1 PRHRPA
7 ASGRGQGAAHGLEH
21 RALDRTAPAGRGHPE
36 RNPLLLRP
44 LLCPRRLGRPHRGRD
59 RARTPLLRR
68 GGSRV
73 GLRNAVPSGE
83 VRGCRPGDLRAVR
96 EGGGG
101 VIVIPAIDLRGGR
114 CVRLFRGDPTAETV
128 YDADPVAV
136 ARGFEAEGARRLHV
150 VDLDAA
156 LGSGS
161 NRDVV
166 VAICRNVAVPVQL
179 GGGLR
184 SVESADRAL
193 ADGAARAILD
203 PGLVTETV
211 RRFGDRI
218 AVAVDVR
225 AGRLALHGWRHHGP
239 RVEEAVRALADAGA
253 PRLVVTAVQRDGT
266 MDGPDL
272 ALYERIL
279 SLTDL
284 PVIASGG
291 VRKAED
297 VHALRDLGLE
307 AVVVGKALYAGTLR
321 LSEVVRG

>member
-1 PRHRPA
+1 M
-7 ASGRGQGAAHGLEH
+7 
-21 RALDRTAPAGRGHPE
+21 
-36 RNPLLLRP
+36 
-44 LLCPRRLGRPHRGRD
+44 
-59 RARTPLLRR
+59 
-68 GGSRV
+68 
-73 GLRNAVPSGE
+73 
-83 VRGCRPGDLRAVR
+83 
-96 EGGGG
+96 
-101 VIVIPAIDLRGGR
+101 IVIPAIDLRGGR

-166 VAICRNVAVPVQL
+166 VAICRNVAIPVQL
-179 GGGLR
+179 GGGIR
-184 SVESADRAL
+184 SVESVERAL
-193 ADGAARAILD
+193 ADGAERAILGTGAILD
-203 PGLVTETV
+203 PGLVADAV

-225 AGRLALHGWRHHGP
+225 GHELALRGWRDRGP
-239 RVEEAVRALADAGA
+239 RVEEAIRTLCDVGA
-253 PRLVVTAVQRDGT
+253 PRLVVTSVQRDGT

-272 ALYERIL
+272 SLYERVL
-279 SLTDL
+279 AMTDL

-297 VHALRDLGLE
+297 VRALRDLGLE
-307 AVVVGKALYAGTLR
+307 GVVVGKALYAGTLR

>member
-1 PRHRPA
+1 M
-7 ASGRGQGAAHGLEH
+7 
-21 RALDRTAPAGRGHPE
+21 
-36 RNPLLLRP
+36 
-44 LLCPRRLGRPHRGRD
+44 
-59 RARTPLLRR
+59 
-68 GGSRV
+68 
-73 GLRNAVPSGE
+73 
-83 VRGCRPGDLRAVR
+83 
-96 EGGGG
+96 
-101 VIVIPAIDLRGGR
+101 IVIPAIDLRGGR

-166 VAICRNVAVPVQL
+166 VAICRNVAIPVQL
-179 GGGLR
+179 GGGIR
-184 SVESADRAL
+184 SVESVERAL
-193 ADGAARAILD
+193 ADGAERAILGTGAILD
-203 PGLVTETV
+203 PGLVADAV

-225 AGRLALHGWRHHGP
+225 GHELALRGWRDRGP
-239 RVEEAVRALADAGA
+239 RVEEAIRTLCDAGA
-253 PRLVVTAVQRDGT
+253 PRLVVTSVQRDGT

-272 ALYERIL
+272 SLYERVL
-279 SLTDL
+279 AMTDL

-297 VHALRDLGLE
+297 VRALRDLGLE
-307 AVVVGKALYAGTLR
+307 GVVVGKALYAGTLR